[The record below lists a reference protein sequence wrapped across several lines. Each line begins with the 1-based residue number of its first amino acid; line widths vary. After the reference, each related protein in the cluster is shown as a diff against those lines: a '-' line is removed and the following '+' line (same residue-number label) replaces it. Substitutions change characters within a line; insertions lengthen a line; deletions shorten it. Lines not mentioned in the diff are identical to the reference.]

1 MNLFKKINDL
11 SEKNIPFVIATI
23 IKSTGSAPGKVG
35 FKMITDSN
43 ANSFGTV
50 GGGAIEVEI
59 QNDSLHLLFEGNHST
74 KEYLLSNKN
83 VTPKEDVTVVP
94 MMCSGKVT
102 VYFEVHGSLPSV
114 YIFGGGHVGNALLK
128 VLSSLDYFTT
138 LIDNRDEFAN
148 SNTNPHASQ
157 IILQDYEK
165 YLAEYSPVPDAYY
178 ILLTHGHNYD
188 YIIMKELYE
197 RNIEAKYIGIIASN
211 NKAAELKG
219 KLKNDLG
226 ENINLDILH
235 TPIGLP
241 IGGDSA
247 SEIALS
253 IAAEIQLVRY
263 GKSL

>member
-1 MNLFKKINDL
+1 
-11 SEKNIPFVIATI
+11 
-23 IKSTGSAPGKVG
+23 
-35 FKMITDSN
+35 
-43 ANSFGTV
+43 
-50 GGGAIEVEI
+50 
-59 QNDSLHLLFEGNHST
+59 
-74 KEYLLSNKN
+74 
-83 VTPKEDVTVVP
+83 
-94 MMCSGKVT
+94 
-102 VYFEVHGSLPSV
+102 
-114 YIFGGGHVGNALLK
+114 
-128 VLSSLDYFTT
+128 
-138 LIDNRDEFAN
+138 
-148 SNTNPHASQ
+148 
-157 IILQDYEK
+157 
-165 YLAEYSPVPDAYY
+165 
-178 ILLTHGHNYD
+178 LTHGHNYD